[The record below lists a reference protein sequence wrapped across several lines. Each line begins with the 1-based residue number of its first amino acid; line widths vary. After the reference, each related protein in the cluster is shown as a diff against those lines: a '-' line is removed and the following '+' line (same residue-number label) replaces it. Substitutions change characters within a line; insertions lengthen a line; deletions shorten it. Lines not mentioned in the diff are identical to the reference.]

1 MLEIKKQKK
10 NQKNKQTNKHYI
22 VLNLE
27 VCGISS
33 VGGKGL
39 VVDWQRRSDGDNL
52 IFALTIATFE
62 ILFNI
67 IS

>member
-10 NQKNKQTNKHYI
+10 KTKKQTNKHYI

-39 VVDWQRRSDGDNL
+39 VVCCWLAAPVRWR
-52 IFALTIATFE
+52 
-62 ILFNI
+62 
-67 IS
+67 

>member
-1 MLEIKKQKK
+1 MLEIKQKK
-10 NQKNKQTNKHYI
+10 KTKKKTNKHYI
-22 VLNLE
+22 VLDLE

-33 VGGKGL
+33 VGGKSL

-52 IFALTIATFE
+52 IFALTITTFE

>member
-10 NQKNKQTNKHYI
+10 KKKKKKKKNYI